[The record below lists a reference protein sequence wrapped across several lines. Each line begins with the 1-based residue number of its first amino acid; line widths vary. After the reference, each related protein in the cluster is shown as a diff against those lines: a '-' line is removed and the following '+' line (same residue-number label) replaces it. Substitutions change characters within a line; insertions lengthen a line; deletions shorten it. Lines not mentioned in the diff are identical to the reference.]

1 MARLRIEFRGAETVV
16 SLKEGETTVGRSN
29 RCTIHLPDPGLA
41 PVHFR
46 IRPRGDGYQLKDDGS
61 GIGTR
66 VNGKPVYAT
75 TLRHGDAI
83 RAGSLRCTFLTE
95 AEAPARAPAR
105 PAPAPPPAPR
115 DMKVFL
121 WAGIGAVVVLA
132 AVFFLLSGSSEKEA
146 QVLWLEARRALDDS
160 RIQLD
165 EAVPRLRRAVD
176 LLERIDREYAGTRV
190 AGIASAALLDARDTL
205 DALRRLDAE
214 QAAVGDSIDE
224 EAAQDAFAR
233 LAQIKEGA
241 HPAVVKRAEGL
252 IEDLKQARVR
262 RNESRFA
269 AATREVAARM
279 ADKRFAD
286 ALRLWK
292 EYEVADYLYRKRAER
307 ELAAVRA
314 KIRTEYR
321 AVLKLAGR
329 SPELDGR
336 IGLLEASRETFRG
349 TPHAEDLEVRIAALR
364 ARRTQSRIVLKEKP
378 RPKEPTAKDEA
389 GPKETP
395 AEVEPAR
402 YEDPT
407 GVVDLV
413 KRRRYAEA
421 ASMLHALS
429 RHSQAKIRIEELTLL
444 AGLMADLVGAV
455 QTRADEFTGVLLPK
469 GEGRGDAVGA
479 DAGSIK
485 VARDG
490 AETPFAWEALPAKS
504 FVKLFRQAGFHKPP
518 RLAVALFFDEEGL
531 ENYATQAYVSFFESE
546 QTPVTLTRILARR
559 RGIEEPAGG
568 FVLFRKRLVTPEEKA
583 RVLLLERIE
592 TLAKQARTTTNEK
605 RRRAAWAELE
615 RIGEPA
621 VETLRLVLMDRR
633 TRVGEELSKSKAFSA
648 SRFAARFGKE
658 LQKRRK
664 EALAFILDPNKYPY
678 PNKSEA
684 AQKEAER
691 LVEEVR
697 KIYERPYGRLLEVSE
712 SAQALDAELKE
723 LDTMLARVDPLGEPI
738 HDSVVEEIEKGLE
751 TRLIAVD
758 SQDKKRIE
766 YNLAVEKYNREVTT
780 TADEEERANVRAV
793 NEYRWMMGQH
803 AVKIDERLVRAA
815 RKHSIEMQQ
824 RNYFAHDSP
833 TKHLKTPGLRAKREG
848 YTGGV
853 SENIARG
860 AGTGVQAFWQWF
872 KSSGHHRNMVN
883 PGHTDLGCGA
893 ANHHWWTQKFGR
905 ASGRSLNPPK
915 VPPDPDPP
923 GESGNGDPAPKAE
936 AEQPD

>member
-1 MARLRIEFRGAETVV
+1 VARLRIEFRGAETVV

-46 IRPRGDGYQLKDDGS
+46 IRRRGDGYQLKDDGS
-61 GIGTR
+61 GIGTH

-83 RAGSLRCTFLTE
+83 QAGGLRCTFLVE
-95 AEAPARAPAR
+95 ADASAPARAPAR
-105 PAPAPPPAPR
+105 PPPPPAPR
-115 DMKVFL
+115 SPKVFL

-132 AVFFLLSGSSEKEA
+132 AVFFLLSGSSEKKA
-146 QVLWLEARRALDDS
+146 QVVWQQARRELDDS

-165 EAVPRLRRAVD
+165 QAVPRLRRAVE
-176 LLERIDREYAGTRV
+176 LLEKIDREYPETRV
-190 AGIASAALLDARDTL
+190 AGIASAALMDARDTL
-205 DALRRLDAE
+205 DALRRLDVE
-214 QAAVGDSIDE
+214 ETAAGDTIDE
-224 EAAQDAFAR
+224 EAAQDAFVR

-241 HPAVVKRAEGL
+241 HPAVVKRAERL
-252 IEDLKQARVR
+252 IEELKQARVA
-262 RNESRFA
+262 RNEGRFA
-269 AATREVAARM
+269 AAKREASAFL
-279 ADKRFAD
+279 ADKRFAA

-292 EYEVADYLYRKRAER
+292 EYEVADYLYRKRADR
-307 ELAAVRA
+307 EFEAV
-314 KIRTEYR
+314 KSKVRTEYR

-336 IGLLEASRETFRG
+336 IGLLEASRDTFKG
-349 TPHAEDLEVRIAALR
+349 TPHAEDLEVRISALR
-364 ARRTQSRIVLKEKP
+364 ARRMQSKIVIRD
-378 RPKEPTAKDEA
+378 RPQPKKPTAKDKP
-389 GPKETP
+389 GPTEKPTD
-395 AEVEPAR
+395 VEPAA
-402 YEDPT
+402 YEDPSR
-407 GVVDLV
+407 VVDLV

-421 ASMLHALS
+421 ASMLHAIS
-429 RHSQAKIRIEELTLL
+429 RHPHAKIRIEELTFL

-469 GEGRGDAVGA
+469 GAGRGDAVGA
-479 DAGSIK
+479 SAEVIRIAK
-485 VARDG
+485 DG
-490 AETPFAWEALPAKS
+490 AETPYAWDALPAKS

-559 RGIEEPAGG
+559 RGIEEPVGG
-568 FVLFRKRLVTPEEKA
+568 FVLFRKRLVTPAEKA
-583 RVLLLERIE
+583 RILLLERIE

-615 RIGEPA
+615 EIGEPA
-621 VETLRLVLMDRR
+621 LEALRLVLMDRR
-633 TRVGEELSKSKAFSA
+633 ARVAGELKKSKAFSP

-658 LQKRRK
+658 LKQRRK
-664 EALAFILDPNKYPY
+664 AALSFILDPNKYPY
-678 PNKSEA
+678 PNKSDA

-697 KIYERPYGRLLEVSE
+697 KIYERPYWRLLEVSE
-712 SAQALDAELKE
+712 SAQVLDLELKE
-723 LDTMLARVDPLGEPI
+723 LDTMLARVDPLGEPV
-738 HDSVVEEIEKGLE
+738 HDSVAEEIQRKLE
-751 TRLIAVD
+751 TRLIGVD
-758 SQDKKRIE
+758 NSDKKRIE
-766 YNLAVEKYNREVTT
+766 YNLAIEKYNREVTT
-780 TADEEERANVRAV
+780 TADEEERANVKAV

-803 AVKIDERLVRAA
+803 AVKIDERLVRGA

-833 TKHLKTPGLRAKREG
+833 TKHLRTPGLRCKREG
-848 YTGGV
+848 YSGGV
-853 SENIARG
+853 TENIARG
-860 AGTGVQAFWQWF
+860 AGTGTQAFWQWF

-893 ANHHWWTQKFGR
+893 ANHHWWTQNFGR
-905 ASGRSLNPPK
+905 ATGRSLNPPK

-923 GESGNGDPAPKAE
+923 GESGNGDPAPTTE
-936 AEQPD
+936 PE